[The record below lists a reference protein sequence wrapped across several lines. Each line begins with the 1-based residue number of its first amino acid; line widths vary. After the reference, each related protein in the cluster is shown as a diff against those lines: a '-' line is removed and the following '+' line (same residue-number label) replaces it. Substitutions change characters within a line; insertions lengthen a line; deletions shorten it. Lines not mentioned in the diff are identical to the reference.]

1 MTTTLSISDSQ
12 PPLTEAD
19 AIVIGVLPGPDGPVP
34 APGSARI
41 DEAMGGSLAATLAAL
56 GATMATD
63 EIDFA
68 EQHSPSLSSGS
79 ELPDPDVS

>member
-1 MTTTLSISDSQ
+1 V
-12 PPLTEAD
+12 AY
-19 AIVIGVLPGPDGPVP
+19 IVLAWVIIGYALYAYLKRRSP
-34 APGSARI
+34 
-41 DEAMGGSLAATLAAL
+41 EKLAAL

-79 ELPDPDVS
+79 EIPEPDVP